1 MSSRKF
7 CMTYNIFEV
16 KVLYDR
22 IRNLRED
29 ADLPQRALA
38 ELLKVTQTTY
48 SRYESGVLEIPV
60 DALVQLARYYNTS
73 VDYLVGLTNEKTP
86 YSR

>member
-1 MSSRKF
+1 M
-7 CMTYNIFEV
+7 
-16 KVLYDR
+16 YDR

>member
-1 MSSRKF
+1 
-7 CMTYNIFEV
+7 MTYNIFEV

>member
-1 MSSRKF
+1 MA
-7 CMTYNIFEV
+7 YNIFEV

-29 ADLPQRALA
+29 ADLPQRTLA

-48 SRYESGVLEIPV
+48 SRYESGVLDIPV

>member
-1 MSSRKF
+1 M
-7 CMTYNIFEV
+7 
-16 KVLYDR
+16 YDR

-29 ADLPQRALA
+29 ADLPQRTLA

-48 SRYESGVLEIPV
+48 SRYESGVLEIPI

-73 VDYLVGLTNEKTP
+73 VDYLVGLTDEKTP
-86 YSR
+86 YSRK

>member
-1 MSSRKF
+1 
-7 CMTYNIFEV
+7 MTYNIFEV

-29 ADLPQRALA
+29 ADLPQRTLA

-48 SRYESGVLEIPV
+48 SRYESGVLDIPV